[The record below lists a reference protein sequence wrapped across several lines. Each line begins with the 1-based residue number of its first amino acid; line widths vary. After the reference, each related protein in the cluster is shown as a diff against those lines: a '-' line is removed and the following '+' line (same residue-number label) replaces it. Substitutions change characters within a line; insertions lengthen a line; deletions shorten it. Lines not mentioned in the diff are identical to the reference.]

1 MKKKSKAGLISTQKS
16 VPFYNEA
23 DQRLNDKSRYYYAA
37 ETSMLIDDVQLS
49 ILPFPDRS
57 KDEYEIKLTAS
68 DSNVEALI
76 IDAIETRYGRNDLT
90 YTLYEFFKQCAGVL
104 IAYGQ
109 AAYEIVYLSTSDG
122 KFDSFRL
129 SPIAPSGLIAKKGK
143 FQQYQA
149 TPMADGTNLREGVVD
164 LPAESVLLFELPENV
179 RAGHDQMMQ
188 SLAFAGENFI
198 PEFALPNMVK
208 PTILFSLD
216 DYSLSRNIAVA
227 KATQRIGWNARNY
240 GTEYRFEHYV
250 WHRQLIFYRFL
261 CNLRENILRTLNEG
275 LTRIGERMGFR
286 AELSFENLPSV
297 DDVDTALKKLHD
309 GDLKTFSEVLDPFRS
324 S

>member
-1 MKKKSKAGLISTQKS
+1 MKKKSRAGLISTQKS

-23 DQRLNDKSRYYYAA
+23 SPHLKDKSRYYYAA
-37 ETSMLIDDVQLS
+37 ETSMLIDDVQLLV
-49 ILPFPDRS
+49 LPIPRRTK
-57 KDEYEIKLTAS
+57 KDYEIKLSAS
-68 DSNVEALI
+68 DPSVEALLI
-76 IDAIETRYGRNDLT
+76 NAIESRYGRNDLT
-90 YTLYEFFKQCAGVL
+90 YSIYEFSKQCAGVL

-109 AAYEIVYLSTSDG
+109 AAYEIVYLSTSEG
-122 KFDSFRL
+122 KIDSFRL
-129 SPIAPSGLIAKKGK
+129 SLIAPRGFITKKGK
-143 FQQYQA
+143 FHQYQA
-149 TPMADGTNLREGVVD
+149 TPIADGTNVREELVD
-164 LPAESVLLFELPENV
+164 LPADSVLLFELPENV

-188 SLAFAGENFI
+188 SLAFAGENLI

-208 PTILFSLD
+208 PTIPFSLD

-227 KATQRIGWNARNY
+227 KVTQRIGWNARNY

-261 CNLRENILRTLNEG
+261 CNLREGILRTLNEG

-286 AELSFENLPSV
+286 AELSFENLPSA